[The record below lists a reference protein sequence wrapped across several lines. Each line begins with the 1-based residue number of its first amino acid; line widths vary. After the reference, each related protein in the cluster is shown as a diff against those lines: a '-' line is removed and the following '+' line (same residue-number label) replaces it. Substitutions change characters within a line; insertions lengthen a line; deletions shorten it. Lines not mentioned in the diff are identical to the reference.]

1 MADNFKD
8 LQDPRG
14 KQGVFHPFI
23 SIVMIGLLTTI
34 GGATGW
40 EDIETYGVSHHS
52 WPSSFLQLS
61 FEILS
66 ADTYAVLIVDS
77 ERHIAGIV
85 TSYDTTE
92 YFCKYAEDIMLV
104 EDIENTIK
112 DYILADF
119 TNESGIDQTR
129 LNQSI
134 EKITPSNKELK
145 NKFKQA
151 VTNYLKNSTENN
163 KINNDLIENVCN
175 QYFPQKKQEKPFD
188 KLTLSEYTDLFL
200 HTSRWNKYSS
210 IFSLAPT
217 AIRKLLNAV
226 RGTRNDLAH
235 FRGEISS
242 QQREQLR
249 FCKDWLSRHQSAVID
264 YFKIGANEV
273 IQKNDH
279 ESEALNA
286 NKTSTISEILPADE
300 TISLNRSR
308 YAPLA
313 LLLQNQTFAQNK
325 LQLTFQEIEE
335 IIGDQLPASARRHRS
350 WWANDSVSHPQSQQW
365 LNVGWR
371 VATINM
377 NEESVIFTGIEEQEK
392 AYINFFST
400 LLAEL
405 SKSSDFPVKELSQD
419 GRYLATVAGV
429 PMKGSPVANLTFTFT
444 PDKKFRVELYI
455 DKGTLQQN
463 KNIFD
468 ALYLRRDKIE
478 TSLEESLTWE
488 RMDKRNTSRI
498 ALYRTGAI
506 TDTEQEL
513 KELQDWAVAAMLKFH
528 KVMEKSVS
536 EVLKLLLVA

>member
-1 MADNFKD
+1 M
-8 LQDPRG
+8 
-14 KQGVFHPFI
+14 FHPFI